1 VSNVKDLLCN
11 LGFNDLWI
19 SQDPGNFSLE
29 VIKLRIKDQYL
40 QLWFSRLEE
49 CNKLDI
55 YKKIKLEFC
64 IEKYVDFHINVQLLT
79 KIRSGT
85 LKLNIETGRYQ
96 NIIKENRT
104 CLSCNM
110 NVLEDEYH
118 FVLVCPAYRSFRSLY
133 LPRYYCSWP
142 NRQKLYK
149 NLTIKFCRY
158 LNSAWKLR
166 LEIIQ

>member
-1 VSNVKDLLCN
+1 
-11 LGFNDLWI
+11 
-19 SQDPGNFSLE
+19 
-29 VIKLRIKDQYL
+29 
-40 QLWFSRLEE
+40 
-49 CNKLDI
+49 
-55 YKKIKLEFC
+55 
-64 IEKYVDFHINVQLLT
+64 
-79 KIRSGT
+79 
-85 LKLNIETGRYQ
+85 
-96 NIIKENRT
+96 
-104 CLSCNM
+104 M

-166 LEIIQ
+166 LEIIQWTLSYCSLLSVCFYVILYVHVCYSMYVLFANKEFNALSYLKDFKLFGFPIFLLWGIPDENYSRNAMWAQNYRSRMLLKVVIIAVDKNDITMVLQII